1 MWRSR
6 SLAQKSSNIQESEVR
21 VSSDTCTETR
31 FSRYTI
37 MPNHPTDPHYSP
49 VNRSLSVT
57 LLSYVISLFLNVI
70 NKHYKYCF

>member
-1 MWRSR
+1 M
-6 SLAQKSSNIQESEVR
+6 QESEVR

-57 LLSYVISLFLNVI
+57 LLSYVISLLSEC
-70 NKHYKYCF
+70 YK